1 MKDKIIQITSSS
13 YVGSD
18 NQNYTIVYGLSKA
31 GRVYHLGDNHDRWIL
46 KADSPGIDKSSTR
59 E

>member
-1 MKDKIIQITSSS
+1 MKDKIIQISSSS

-18 NQNYTIVYGLSKA
+18 NQNYSIVYGLSRSGK
-31 GRVYHLGDNHDRWIL
+31 VYHLSENHDKWVL
-46 KADSPGIDKSSTR
+46 KAESPVI

>member
-1 MKDKIIQITSSS
+1 MEDKIVQISSSS

-18 NQNYTIVYGLSKA
+18 NQNYTIVYGLSKS
-31 GRVYHLGDNHDRWIL
+31 GRIYHLSDNHDKWVL
-46 KADSPGIDKSSTR
+46 KTKSPVLDKSLPG